1 MKRGLMQGMPNI
13 DKEKTCC
20 FFGHRKID
28 ETEELKN
35 KLYEII
41 EKLIVNKKID
51 TFLFGSKS
59 EFDSLCL
66 KTSTELKEKYPHIKR
81 IYVRSAFQ
89 HIPDWYEDSL
99 LKHYEGTYFPKH
111 MENAGK
117 ASYVERNQEM
127 IDHSKFCVVYYDE
140 NYLPAR
146 RRNSRRDLFDYQPKS
161 GTAVAYDYAVKKKK
175 EIINVYITIL
185 DSAST

>member
-1 MKRGLMQGMPNI
+1 MLDM

-28 ETEELKN
+28 ETQELKN
-35 KLYEII
+35 KLCEII
-41 EKLIVNKKID
+41 ENLIVNENVD

-59 EFDSLCL
+59 QFDDLCH
-66 KTSTELKEKYPHIKR
+66 KIVTELKEKYPHIR
-81 IYVRSAFQ
+81 RVYVRSAFQ

-99 LKHYEGTYFPKH
+99 LEYYEETYFPEKI
-111 MENAGK
+111 ENSGR

-127 IDHSKFCVVYYDE
+127 INKSDFCVVYYDE
-140 NYLPAR
+140 NYLPPR

-161 GTAVAYDYAVKKKK
+161 GTAVAYDYATAKKKTV
-175 EIINVYITIL
+175 INTFKNKK
-185 DSAST
+185 STQNEC